1 MTRVEFM
8 TELAALLQDVPEYE
22 RVDAMKYYND
32 YFDDAGEENEQ
43 EVIRELESPEKVA
56 ANIKADIGRQAED
69 TVENPVMEYSQ
80 GAKESGKTEREGYEY
95 QYQDQ
100 GQDTKQNDVKKSK
113 TLKILLIIAI
123 ILVASPVLIPVIL
136 GIAALILGCLAA
148 VFCIFIAIVVTF
160 AAIAVTGVV
169 LICSGIISM
178 VPTIAVGLALFGT
191 GLILTVIGVIGTI
204 AGIRLCT
211 IVFPG
216 IIRGIVWLCRL
227 PFHRKAVA

>member
-43 EVIRELESPEKVA
+43 EVIRELESPAKVA
-56 ANIKADIGRQAED
+56 ANIKADISGQAEN
-69 TVENPVMEYSQ
+69 TVVEYPKGS
-80 GAKESGKTEREGYEY
+80 KESEEKAQEGY
-95 QYQDQ
+95 QYQYQEAEQDQ
-100 GQDTKQNDVKKSK
+100 RTSRPDAK
-113 TLKILLIIAI
+113 TSRGLKILLIIAI
-123 ILVASPVLIPVIL
+123 ILVAAPVAIPLLL
-136 GIAALILGCLAA
+136 GIAAVILGCLAA
-148 VFCIFIAIVVTF
+148 VFCIFIAIVVAF
-160 AAIAVTGVV
+160 AAITVAGVT
-169 LICSGIISM
+169 LICTGIFSM
-178 VPTIAVGLALFGT
+178 IPTIAVGLALFGT

-204 AGIRLCT
+204 AGFRLCT